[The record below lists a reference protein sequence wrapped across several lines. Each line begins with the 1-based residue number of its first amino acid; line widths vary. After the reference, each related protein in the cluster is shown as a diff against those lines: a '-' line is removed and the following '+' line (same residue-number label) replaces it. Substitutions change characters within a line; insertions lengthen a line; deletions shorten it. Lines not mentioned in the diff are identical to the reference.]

1 MEEILNGRGGNLL
14 IFVEIKIF
22 KGKGWDERDVNR
34 WLIVA
39 WSGHLCKVLIIKIQG
54 KN

>member
-22 KGKGWDERDVNR
+22 KGEGIGRER
-34 WLIVA
+34 
-39 WSGHLCKVLIIKIQG
+39 C
-54 KN
+54 